1 MHVGVKTV
9 QDTNKVVDQ
18 SLGCHSRGDSVNDAM
33 RTVTT
38 FAVFRLVTFLSGFQN
53 GFRSIPHKVFL
64 LIPASNTNSKH
75 GWAVRFR
82 Y

>member
-18 SLGCHSRGDSVNDAM
+18 RLGCHSRGDSVNDAM

-38 FAVFRLVTFLSGFQN
+38 FAVFRLGKFLSSFHHGFP
-53 GFRSIPHKVFL
+53 GIPHKVF
-64 LIPASNTNSKH
+64 
-75 GWAVRFR
+75 